1 MAGYIHDDVRE
12 IMEAAADPNNT
23 IDPSTVG
30 FTPEQLKAVDI
41 MLQYSWNRGYKSA
54 CQDRD
59 AE

>member
-12 IMEAAADPNNT
+12 IMEDAADPNNT
-23 IDPSTVG
+23 NAPSTVG
-30 FTPEQLKAVDI
+30 FTPEQLEAVNI

>member
-12 IMEAAADPNNT
+12 IMEDAADPNNT
-23 IDPSTVG
+23 TGPSTVG
-30 FTPEQLKAVDI
+30 FTPEQLESVNI

>member
-12 IMEAAADPNNT
+12 IMENAADPENKT
-23 IDPSTVG
+23 GPSTVG
-30 FTPEQLKAVDI
+30 FTPEQLEAVNI

-59 AE
+59 EG